1 MYDFRVFL
9 NKWYYRSYKEMG
21 IFFLVY
27 NLWY

>member
-1 MYDFRVFL
+1 MYDLRVFL
-9 NKWYYRSYKEMG
+9 NKWYYWSYKEMG